1 MAGRLSRHRTVGAL
15 AASLMLAT
23 AVTLTVA
30 NGQVLA
36 QADDWQPCPEAAE
49 NGRIERIE
57 IVLAVDRS
65 GSLEIVDPNG
75 TGRRGALY
83 GTREKLANLQES
95 ISGLLGG
102 SGSEADLELE
112 VALVAFDTEVEEVA
126 VFAPVALDHPPDTA
140 IEGALGSGGD
150 TDYGP
155 AVEQALSLF
164 EGSANASPR
173 GTCRIFVMFTDGI
186 LDPYDTE
193 AGRRPNL
200 EDQAEAHVSN
210 LLDDLCAADPGMRR
224 YRQRLSRLGVSSYVA
239 VLRNPSFERGA
250 GSSHLDVLARASKQM
265 FLAMTGH
272 GASPLLTGV
281 SAAPG
286 CESWSAE
293 RSGKVIEMDDIGDLA
308 RELTNVVGE
317 IGLAVRRPRISCTP
331 GESRGRLFGD
341 WPQGYRISDP
351 AGERLCKVTPP
362 LDGEMVLSAG
372 GPELPGGAVW
382 LIDTGEDP
390 TADRRLSP
398 GDEELPFNIVS
409 SLLPEHEPVGA
420 VDDAEIEIAATW
432 YPDPEL
438 RAAWP
443 EQPAE
448 VRVAGPLLLIDL
460 PDREEYWLVRHV
472 EDTCR
477 GHQRAVWVGV
487 AGGTRAEASELCAP
501 KAPPGGEF
509 EMTLV
514 PIAGNRLAWSTAL
527 AGGGGLEPVAPG
539 ESIRINHGD
548 PEVLVGATSQILA
561 PADRPY
567 EGFTDQLGF
576 RLIWRSSLGHTLADR
591 AVPDADSI
599 EIEVPPPPPP
609 SLLECDDTG
618 AQVTAA
624 RRIADSAGWELV
636 VDTGCRLLRQPPGT
650 AGVTVVG
657 NVGGAEWR
665 LVDPPP
671 GDGGEESWPTREE
684 VTVGP
689 SATVRRLFAGV
700 GHPELAGHLGDT
712 VEFTLVPTLSIGGSV
727 PVEGNQARRTV
738 TVYLP
743 MPDCADDED
752 AVRFTPPSSDGDEG
766 PNPQP
771 DRARVEGLCEID
783 PPPNGTLEVRL
794 AASAQDQAPESPL
807 LDWCPKS
814 GGENN
819 LKADPRCFLSAEPD
833 SEPLV
838 VGAVSDSL
846 PTDRVGAVESVVRVG
861 LLWRSEL
868 GYESESDKP
877 VRVIVPP
884 DALDLL
890 DCSGSSAV
898 RGGGSEVPEVP
909 LVVDTGCVLKGHD
922 AGRVS
927 VADVVGYVADLRWRV
942 PEVSIEPGDPDR
954 PIQIESDGVLPN
966 EALNRRVTF
975 ELVATLTPD
984 GDAAE
989 QVLPDHQQDEVLV
1002 QYRPRV
1008 RISCAGAPQ
1017 IVDSPIEVPEG
1028 PLVVD
1033 TGCTLHA
1040 PVEVGEVTAELVPP
1054 VGDGL
1059 PDVAWRLVG
1068 ETRLGPRDGT
1078 VSIRIRTTEPLPNR
1092 RYETTAEFSLAATW
1106 HPPDGAKQDVGGHH
1120 RPDRSDWPKPEFTMD
1135 LRARPSTGTAV
1146 LIAVVLLLGGLFAG
1160 WVLLAGL
1167 GRRANRLPRS
1177 GEYRLVGGEVTATLT
1192 PGSGVELD
1200 DFDLSRI
1207 LGGKAEPLLRRRG
1220 RLRAGGLTIR
1230 VRRKWLSPRDLL
1242 RGGRAAVVPHELKNA
1257 LVAVA
1262 PSVGSPDSLSPS
1274 LAPGAVIV
1282 ALDPASTVSRQDA
1295 DRHRARLWILI
1306 PSAAKQ
1312 APEAKRK
1319 AESNLRK
1326 ALGEMGRRRS
1336 PKSAHSARTRTARDP
1351 ARDADHRP
1359 PPPRPDSRP
1368 KG

>member
-1 MAGRLSRHRTVGAL
+1 MAGRLSRRRAVGAL
-15 AASLMLAT
+15 AASLTLST

-30 NGQVLA
+30 DGQVLA
-36 QADDWQPCPEAAE
+36 QADDWQPCSEAAE
-49 NGRIERIE
+49 SGRIERIE

-65 GSLEIVDPNG
+65 GSLEKVDPNG

-83 GTREKLANLQES
+83 GTREKLANLQQS

-102 SGSEADLELE
+102 SGSEVALELE
-112 VALVAFDTEVEEVA
+112 VALVPFNTGVEVVP
-126 VFAPVALDHPPDTA
+126 VFAPIALDHPPDTA
-140 IEGALGSGGD
+140 IEGALVSGGD

-164 EGSANASPR
+164 EGSANASTR

-193 AGRRPNL
+193 AGRRPNF

-239 VLRNPSFERGA
+239 VRRNPSFEQGA

-281 SAAPG
+281 PPAPG
-286 CESWSAE
+286 CESWSTE

-308 RELTNVVGE
+308 GELTNVVGE
-317 IGLAVRRPRISCTP
+317 IGLAVRQPRISCTP

-351 AGERLCKVTPP
+351 AGGRLCTVTPP
-362 LDGEMVLSAG
+362 LDGEMVLRAG

-390 TADRRLSP
+390 TADRRLFP
-398 GDEELPFNIVS
+398 GDEELSFDIVS

-432 YPDPEL
+432 NPDPEL

-443 EQPAE
+443 EQPVE
-448 VRVAGPLLLIDL
+448 VRVAGPPLLIDL
-460 PDREEYWLVRHV
+460 PDREEYWIVRLV

-487 AGGTRAEASELCAP
+487 AGGTRAEASELCTP

-514 PIAGNRLAWSTAL
+514 PVAGNRLAWSTAL
-527 AGGGGLEPVAPG
+527 AGGGGLDPVAPD
-539 ESIRINHGD
+539 ESIRIKHD
-548 PEVLVGATSQILA
+548 DSEVLVGATSQILA

-576 RLIWRSSLGHTLADR
+576 RLIWRSSLGHELADR

-609 SLLECDDTG
+609 SLLECDTG

-636 VDTGCRLLRQPPGT
+636 VDTGCRLLHQPPGT

-657 NVGGAEWR
+657 AVGGAEWR
-665 LVDPPP
+665 LADPPP
-671 GDGGEESWPTREE
+671 GDGGEKSWPNREE

-689 SATVRRLFAGV
+689 SATDRRLFGGV
-700 GHPELAGHLGDT
+700 GHPELAALIGEA

-727 PVEGNQARRTV
+727 PIEGDRETRTV

-743 MPDCADDED
+743 TPRCADDMR

-838 VGAVSDSL
+838 VGAVSGSL

-989 QVLPDHQQDEVLV
+989 QVPPDHQQDEVLL

-1040 PVEVGEVTAELVPP
+1040 PVEVGEVIAELVPP
-1054 VGDGL
+1054 VVEGL

-1068 ETRLGPRDGT
+1068 QIRLGPGDGT
-1078 VSIRIRTTEPLPNR
+1078 VPIRIQTTEPLPNR

-1106 HPPDGAKQDVGGHH
+1106 HPPDGVKQDVGGHH

-1135 LRARPSTGTAV
+1135 LRARPSAGTAV
-1146 LIAVVLLLGGLFAG
+1146 LIALALLLGGLLAG
-1160 WVLLAGL
+1160 GVLLAGL

-1177 GEYRLVGGEVTATLT
+1177 GEYRLVGGEATATVT
-1192 PGSGVELD
+1192 PGRGVELEG
-1200 DFDLSRI
+1200 FDLSRV

-1220 RLRAGGLTIR
+1220 RLQAGGLTIR
-1230 VRRKWLSPRDLL
+1230 VRRKWLNPRDLL
-1242 RGGRAAVVPHELKNA
+1242 RGGQAAVVTPEMKNA

-1262 PSVGSPDSLSPS
+1262 PSAGGPDSLGTR

-1282 ALDPASTVSRQDA
+1282 ALDQEPRVSRQDD
-1295 DRHRARLWILI
+1295 DRHRARVWILV
-1306 PSAAKQ
+1306 PSAAKR
-1312 APEAKRK
+1312 AAEATRN
-1319 AESNLRK
+1319 AERNLQK
-1326 ALGEMGRRRS
+1326 ALGELGRRRASKS
-1336 PKSAHSARTRTARDP
+1336 PDGARTRTPRDP
-1351 ARDADHRP
+1351 AGDADRRP
-1359 PPPRPDSRP
+1359 PPPGPDSRP